1 MFIPQRVAEAS
12 QEVGKGLAFRSVTA
26 TGKKNQKTF
35 SALCLPFIFPLSGSQ
50 HELSDSQWTAI
61 VIFSTTNDY
70 FAIFNYYACVHI

>member
-26 TGKKNQKTF
+26 TGKKKQKTF

-50 HELSDSQWTAI
+50 HELSDSQ
-61 VIFSTTNDY
+61 
-70 FAIFNYYACVHI
+70 